1 MSTYD
6 YLKQFQPHI
15 LTLFERATIAQKWSH
30 AYLIHGP
37 QTIPLKAIAIF
48 LAQSRL
54 CEHPNPLADETCSI
68 CQRIQHED
76 YADFRLIDGQQT
88 SIKKQDILD
97 LESTFSL
104 TSLEAPSRSVY
115 ILHHVE
121 NMTPEAVNALL
132 KFLEEPSIEVYAF
145 LTTHDVDALLPTIRS
160 RSQVIQCKPV
170 SPQKRIAHLMSLSL
184 SEIDAQILHQ
194 YEGSDA
200 EIVTFSQTSAF
211 TSLKQLLIDWIEN
224 MTHDKSKNM
233 FIFRDRLLGSL
244 QKDQASL
251 LLSWFLLLY
260 TDAHHLSY
268 QQPIILT
275 AWQKT
280 MKDLRLYSNP
290 IGSCINATEQAI
302 QHLQLNVHLQLV
314 LNDWAQQCLKE

>member
-1 MSTYD
+1 
-6 YLKQFQPHI
+6 
-15 LTLFERATIAQKWSH
+15 
-30 AYLIHGP
+30 
-37 QTIPLKAIAIF
+37 
-48 LAQSRL
+48 
-54 CEHPNPLADETCSI
+54 
-68 CQRIQHED
+68 
-76 YADFRLIDGQQT
+76 
-88 SIKKQDILD
+88 
-97 LESTFSL
+97 
-104 TSLEAPSRSVY
+104 
-115 ILHHVE
+115 
-121 NMTPEAVNALL
+121 
-132 KFLEEPSIEVYAF
+132 
-145 LTTHDVDALLPTIRS
+145 
-160 RSQVIQCKPV
+160 
-170 SPQKRIAHLMSLSL
+170 MSLSL
-184 SEIDAQILHQ
+184 TEIDAQILHQ

-290 IGSCINATEQAI
+290 IGVCINATEQAI
-302 QHLQLNVHLQLV
+302 QHLQLNVHLQLA